1 MRDTWSTAT
10 SVYRGAEYR
19 KVRMKILTRIA
30 QVFRASRANEEES
43 AEYVPYSTYDWREPL
58 LIEAARKHGKAFK
71 CAGDELPREIML
83 RGKELVEVG
92 VGAHTMHGSAQLTV
106 PQRQGAE
113 STFAR
118 LSDFAVVSL
127 HGKSEIEPSNSL

>member
-1 MRDTWSTAT
+1 
-10 SVYRGAEYR
+10 
-19 KVRMKILTRIA
+19 MKILTRIA
-30 QVFRASRANEEES
+30 QVFRASRSNDDES

-83 RGKELVEVG
+83 RGKELIEVG
-92 VGAHTMHGSAQLTV
+92 VGAHTMHGSAQSTV
-106 PQRQGAE
+106 PQRKRAE

-127 HGKSEIEPSNSL
+127 HPKGEVEPSSPSN